1 MYLRSFSDLNLH
13 RQWEQNTLKHRGRVL
28 NIFKRLLSNAIWP
41 HYCFTCSELE
51 VVPSLC
57 HVRPHFHISAI
68 LRREKIGLQQE
79 THSAQAQKCRVGEG
93 GLSDILGLDAVNVG
107 GAETHVH
114 TMQYIWNDSA
124 FLWHK
129 SWRGAAATNTS
140 WQIFH
145 WRLIWLM
152 PSVLQLRAKILN
164 TNILQCITGWFF

>member
-1 MYLRSFSDLNLH
+1 MPSDLII
-13 RQWEQNTLKHRGRVL
+13 V
-28 NIFKRLLSNAIWP
+28 
-41 HYCFTCSELE
+41 SELE

-57 HVRPHFHISAI
+57 HVRPHFHILAI

-129 SWRGAAATNTS
+129 S
-140 WQIFH
+140 
-145 WRLIWLM
+145 
-152 PSVLQLRAKILN
+152 
-164 TNILQCITGWFF
+164 

>member
-1 MYLRSFSDLNLH
+1 MP
-13 RQWEQNTLKHRGRVL
+13 
-28 NIFKRLLSNAIWP
+28 WP

-57 HVRPHFHISAI
+57 HVRPHFHILAI
-68 LRREKIGLQQE
+68 LRREKIGLLQE

-129 SWRGAAATNTS
+129 SWRGVAATNTS

-152 PSVLQLRAKILN
+152 PAVLQLRAKIWN
-164 TNILQCITGWFF
+164 ANFLQCITVTFMHGDINCRNVFSRAWGGGGFFFKNHPVLHKTNLL